1 MLDVIRRALARSLE
15 ALAAR
20 VEPAPSPDPDRAPD
34 LAEILRAAAAPAP
47 VVTVTRVAGRLLVI
61 RGAAAAPEVIA
72 TPQPPAQPEDAE
84 RAHLLR
90 AVAALG
96 SGQ

>member
-1 MLDVIRRALARSLE
+1 MLDDFCLALARSLE

-20 VEPAPSPDPDRAPD
+20 VEPAPSRDPDFALD
-34 LAEILRAAAAPAP
+34 LAELLVAAADPAP
-47 VVTVTRVAGRLLVI
+47 SVTLARVAGRLLVI

-96 SGQ
+96 AGQ